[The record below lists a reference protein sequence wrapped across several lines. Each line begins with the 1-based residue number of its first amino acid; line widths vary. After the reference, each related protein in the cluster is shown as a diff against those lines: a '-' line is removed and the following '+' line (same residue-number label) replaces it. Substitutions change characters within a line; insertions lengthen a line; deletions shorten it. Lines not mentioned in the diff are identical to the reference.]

1 MQQEPLLF
9 NETIRQNILFG
20 NPRAQDQ
27 DVRKVATQAN
37 AMGFIMQND
46 EDTTSVQ
53 VQQRIQQEYAD
64 AVGTHIA
71 DAARLVNFSQI
82 PTMVTGKRIS
92 FKELALITD
101 LIPNLSEEGFRRIDG
116 DIHEF
121 LEAVTAKVQQADVTW
136 NAVLRGFLFTPERRK
151 IEQFL
156 REFEELISV
165 QRAREIQMALQMNE
179 C

>member
-1 MQQEPLLF
+1 
-9 NETIRQNILFG
+9 
-20 NPRAQDQ
+20 
-27 DVRKVATQAN
+27 
-37 AMGFIMQND
+37 
-46 EDTTSVQ
+46 
-53 VQQRIQQEYAD
+53 
-64 AVGTHIA
+64 
-71 DAARLVNFSQI
+71 
-82 PTMVTGKRIS
+82 MVTGKRIS

-165 QRAREIQMALQMNE
+165 ERAREIQMALQMNE
-179 C
+179 CQFDLPMVDKYIKLINDKGLD